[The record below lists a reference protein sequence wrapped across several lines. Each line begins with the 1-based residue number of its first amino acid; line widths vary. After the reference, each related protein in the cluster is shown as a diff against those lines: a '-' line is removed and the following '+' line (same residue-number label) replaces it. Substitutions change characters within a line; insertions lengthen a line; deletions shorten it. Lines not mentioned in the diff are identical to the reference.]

1 MLEAFGGRATFMVS
15 AGHSL
20 DLPGSCQPSQCLD
33 HRLARCAQSPCNGC
47 RPHPKLMKMK
57 GFRGHALIAWGSRGV
72 RQNSRKR
79 KFGFGSNSLRSG
91 PPNHSYSL
99 RIRFL
104 RLQCAA
110 PKRRA
115 QGSRRRAKTSTP
127 AVASTKQKGEGIEPS
142 PFCKRRAV
150 PAGRS

>member
-1 MLEAFGGRATFMVS
+1 MLEAFGGAATFMVS

-47 RPHPKLMKMK
+47 RPEPKLMKMK

-91 PPNHSYSL
+91 PPTNSRPPNHLRCFFSCTILVQFRDNRYNWSTGKSRKKESVAYS
-99 RIRFL
+99 RSFVETHFCFL
-104 RLQCAA
+104 VQ
-110 PKRRA
+110 
-115 QGSRRRAKTSTP
+115 
-127 AVASTKQKGEGIEPS
+127 V
-142 PFCKRRAV
+142 
-150 PAGRS
+150 